1 VNLWRGLIP
10 FALTS
15 LLFAF
20 ESVDAQQTSRIPR
33 IGYLGAVPLSSSQ
46 GRKEAF
52 RQGLHDLGYTEGKNI
67 LIEWRSSDGKVERLG
82 AIADELV
89 GLKVNIIVTS
99 APIAT
104 RHAMA
109 VTKTIPIVMAN
120 DADPVGTGVVESL
133 SRPGGNVTGLST
145 LSPEISGKQ
154 LELMREI
161 IPRLAR
167 VALVATST
175 LPVHRQMLKETELA
189 ARVFGIKLQFL
200 DVSSAGDIEH
210 AFRAASDGRADALL
224 VRGGP
229 VLNSHRKQIVDLAL
243 KNRLPAMHTTV
254 AFVEDGGLLT
264 YTVSQNDLSRR
275 AATYVHKILKGAKP
289 ADLPVE
295 QPTKFELVINLKA
308 AKQIGITIPQKVL
321 ARADRVIR

>member
-1 VNLWRGLIP
+1 MNLWRGLIP

-15 LLFAF
+15 LLFGSD
-20 ESVDAQQTSRIPR
+20 SVDAQQTSKTPR
-33 IGYLGAVPLSSSQ
+33 IGYLGAVPLSSIQ
-46 GRKEAF
+46 GRIEAF
-52 RQGLHDLGYTEGKNI
+52 RQGLRDLGYIEGKNI

-89 GLKVNIIVTS
+89 RLKVNIIVAT

-120 DADPVGTGVVESL
+120 EGDPVGTGIIESL

-167 VALVATST
+167 LALVATST
-175 LPVHRQMLKETELA
+175 LPIHDQMLKETELA
-189 ARVFGIKLQFL
+189 ARAFGIKLQFL
-200 DVSSAGDIEH
+200 DVLSAGDIEH
-210 AFRAASDGRADALL
+210 AFRAANEGRADALL

-229 VLNSHRKQIVDLAL
+229 LLNSHRIQIIDLTL
-243 KNRLPAMHTTV
+243 KNRLPAMHTSV
-254 AFVEDGGLLT
+254 V
-264 YTVSQNDLSRR
+264 RR
-275 AATYVHKILKGAKP
+275 RWWAINLYCESKRLKPTRRHLCRQDFKGREP

-295 QPTKFELVINLKA
+295 QPTKFELVINLRTA
-308 AKQIGITIPQKVL
+308 RQIGLTIPPNVL